1 MKDRPTNCD
10 LRRSRRRSVV
20 VLTFAAAMLTACA
33 TTSTSRKP
41 PPVRIEIHEAVGFT
55 ITEASRISGDVRA
68 DYDEAIRYLARGEF
82 GPGIERLEDVV
93 ERAPQ
98 LSAPRIDLGIAAHR
112 VGDLEAAEQH
122 LGIALESNPNHPI
135 ALNELGIVYR
145 KTGRF
150 ALARKS
156 YEAALAIYPGYHF
169 ARRNLAVLC
178 DLYLA
183 DLDCALENYEAY
195 MTTVPGD
202 DEAAM
207 WIADIRN
214 RLGQPEG

>member
-1 MKDRPTNCD
+1 ME
-10 LRRSRRRSVV
+10 RSGTRQDFRQRVRSAAVV
-20 VLTFAAAMLTACA
+20 AIAASMLTACA
-33 TTSTSRKP
+33 TSSTSRRP
-41 PPVRIEIHEAVGFT
+41 PPVRIEIQEAVGFT
-55 ITEASRISGDVRA
+55 ITEASRISNDVRA
-68 DYDEAIRYLARGEF
+68 DYDEAVRHLARGELDR
-82 GPGIERLEDVV
+82 GTELLAAVV

-98 LSAPRIDLGIAAHR
+98 LSAPRIDLGIARHR
-112 VGDLEAAEQH
+112 SGDLEAAERH
-122 LGIALESNPNHPI
+122 LETALEGNPNHPI

-150 ALARKS
+150 ARARES

-178 DLYLA
+178 DLYLG
-183 DLDCALENYEAY
+183 DLECALENYEAY
-195 MTTVPGD
+195 MQTVPGD
-202 DEAAM
+202 EEAAM

>member
-1 MKDRPTNCD
+1 MTGAAYKHRVRQR
-10 LRRSRRRSVV
+10 LR
-20 VLTFAAAMLTACA
+20 AAALAVIAASILTACA
-33 TTSTSRKP
+33 TTSTSRRP
-41 PPVRIEIHEAVGFT
+41 PPVRIEIQEAVGFT
-55 ITEASRISGDVRA
+55 ITEASRVSNDVRV
-68 DYDEAIRYLARGEF
+68 DYDEAVRHLARGDFDRGTEL
-82 GPGIERLEDVV
+82 LEAVV

-98 LSAPRIDLGIAAHR
+98 LSAPRIDLGIARHR
-112 VGDLEAAEQH
+112 GGDLEGAQH
-122 LGIALESNPNHPI
+122 HLEVALESNPNHPI

-145 KTGRF
+145 KLGRF

-183 DLDCALENYEAY
+183 DYDCALENYEAY
-195 MTTVPGD
+195 METVPED

>member
-1 MKDRPTNCD
+1 MTLAADRQD
-10 LRRSRRRSVV
+10 IRRR
-20 VLTFAAAMLTACA
+20 LRAAAFIVIAGSILTACA
-33 TTSTSRKP
+33 TTSTSRRP
-41 PPVRIEIHEAVGFT
+41 PPVRIEIQEAVGFT
-55 ITEASRISGDVRA
+55 ITEASRISNDVRV
-68 DYDEAIRYLARGEF
+68 DYDEAVRHLARGELDR
-82 GPGIERLEDVV
+82 GTELLEDVV

-98 LSAPRIDLGIAAHR
+98 LSAPRIDLGIARHR
-112 VGDLEAAEQH
+112 GGDLEAAEHH
-122 LGIALESNPNHPI
+122 LRTALESNPNHPI

-183 DLDCALENYEAY
+183 DYDCALENYEAY
-195 MTTVPGD
+195 MQTVPED
-202 DEAAM
+202 AEAAM
-207 WIADIRN
+207 WIADIKY